1 MTIMTPMP
9 RSLKRSVLALGLLGM
24 WGCAEDNEK
33 NFAST
38 PGAAPPGAPANSEE
52 AAPAKP
58 KMMNGNIPI
67 NE

>member
-1 MTIMTPMP
+1 MTSVP
-9 RSLKRSVLALGLLGM
+9 RLMKRVALALALLAMG
-24 WGCAEDNEK
+24 GCAEDNEK